1 MKKLI
6 LSGVILGSS
15 VLLLTGC
22 GVKKVTCT
30 NETSTTG
37 ITQKMT
43 SVGYFRNNKL
53 TKIENEVR
61 MTFDEEYASN
71 ITDETIDELKKTIE
85 EEAKEEGYNVT
96 VKRESSTEVSIKMNA
111 KASELGDGENYGKPE
126 DMKKELEES
135 GFTCK

>member
-6 LSGVILGSS
+6 LSSVILGSM

-30 NETSTTG
+30 NEASSTG

-53 TKIENEVR
+53 TKVENEIS
-61 MTFDEEYASN
+61 MIFDEEYASN
-71 ITDETIDELKKTIE
+71 ITDDAVDELKE
-85 EEAKEEGYNVT
+85 AMESSAKEEGYEVT
-96 VKRESSTEVSIKMNA
+96 VKRVSDTEVRVKMNA
-111 KASELGDGENYGKPE
+111 KASDLSESENYGTPS
-126 DMKKELEES
+126 DMKKSMEEE